1 MTESSPKPVPLSI
14 LDKEYIVACSESERE
29 SLFQAAEFLNKR
41 MRQLRD
47 SGKIIGAER
56 IAVMAALNIAH
67 EYQDYRNQ
75 KEGYTLNIGASLRR
89 IQGKIANALSREEQL
104 ELTDVSST

>member
-1 MTESSPKPVPLSI
+1 MNQAPKPISVAV
-14 LDKEYIVACSESERE
+14 LDKEYLVACGEHERE
-29 SLFQAAEFLNKR
+29 SLFQAVEFLNKR
-41 MRQLRD
+41 IQQLRD

-75 KEGYTLNIGASLRR
+75 KEGYTLNIGASLKR
-89 IQGKIANALSREEQL
+89 IQSKIAGALSRGEQM
-104 ELTDVSST
+104 EFTDASLP